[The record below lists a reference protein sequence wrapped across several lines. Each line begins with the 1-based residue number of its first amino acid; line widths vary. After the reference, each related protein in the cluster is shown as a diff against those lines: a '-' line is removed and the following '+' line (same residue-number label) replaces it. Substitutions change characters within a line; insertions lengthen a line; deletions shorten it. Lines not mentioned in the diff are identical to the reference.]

1 MSTDAKIKAAK
12 AGDKDFRL
20 GDSGQL
26 YLQVTKAGGRLWRMN
41 YTFGLNA
48 QGKTKQKTLS
58 FGAYP
63 AVTLSQ
69 ARAKRDKAKSLLAD
83 GLDPAEERRSVEQA
97 RETTVRNS
105 FRSVFEEWFE
115 LHSG

>member
-1 MSTDAKIKAAK
+1 MAFAMELSDTSMACSTTMLTDAKIKAAK

-63 AVTLSQ
+63 AVPLSQ
-69 ARAKRDKAKSLLAD
+69 SRAKRA
-83 GLDPAEERRSVEQA
+83 GEEPARGRAGPGRRA
-97 RETTVRNS
+97 PIRRA
-105 FRSVFEEWFE
+105 
-115 LHSG
+115 GA